1 MRHAHVK
8 FFITRTL
15 VGINANAKNQVFT
28 FNIVSNNESN
38 IPASHIPKNWL
49 KKPVRFPIED

>member
-38 IPASHIPKNWL
+38 IPASHIPKN
-49 KKPVRFPIED
+49 